1 MEGYMAVFGREERS
15 GNFTISISKDK
26 ENYFKGKFLIPLK
39 LFGWLFC
46 FLVTFLSSTNKMG
59 NAHTVQE

>member
-26 ENYFKGKFLIPLK
+26 ENYFKGKF
-39 LFGWLFC
+39 
-46 FLVTFLSSTNKMG
+46 
-59 NAHTVQE
+59 